1 MTISDFCLP
10 GSLMPEAERGLHSSG
25 HASAPE
31 LLEII
36 ETINPRI
43 VIPIHTEAPE
53 LFADKVGAQRQVVI
67 PKVGVPIKVPP

>member
-1 MTISDFCLP
+1 MRRLRQWIDHFGLLP
-10 GSLMPEAERGLHSSG
+10 AGVPDAQTGKVAEAERGLHSSG

-36 ETINPRI
+36 ETINPRV

-53 LFADKVGAQRQVVI
+53 LFADKVG
-67 PKVGVPIKVPP
+67 